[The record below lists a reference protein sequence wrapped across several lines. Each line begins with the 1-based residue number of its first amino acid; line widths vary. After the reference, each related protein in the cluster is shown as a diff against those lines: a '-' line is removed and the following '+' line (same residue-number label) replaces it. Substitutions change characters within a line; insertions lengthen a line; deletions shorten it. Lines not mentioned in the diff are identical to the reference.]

1 LTTIKE
7 SVAYIM
13 IKRYNSLKTYKG
25 ERYILWYAENAGVPI
40 V

>member
-1 LTTIKE
+1 
-7 SVAYIM
+7 M
-13 IKRYNSLKTYKG
+13 IKRYNSFKTYKG